1 MEQTLGK
8 RIMTNRKRLGLTQD
22 QLAEQLGVTAQA
34 VSKWENDQSC
44 PDISILPKLAEIFGI
59 STDALLG
66 RDFREPV
73 HEAKVILE
81 DDEAEPDGLHAQ
93 VGDWEFSWDNSKKDG
108 IGFAVLVLTVG
119 VLYLLCKVLAWDLSF
134 WDILWPSSL
143 LIFGLFGLMPRFS
156 LFRLGCALLGGY
168 FLISKIVPL
177 SFEPDDGIVIAV
189 IILLFGISLLVDALR
204 KPAKQAFHCRRMGG
218 DVRRNKQKNTFWN
231 DEESF
236 TYSAS
241 FGSCTQYIE
250 MPRLARGD
258 VTISFGEYKLDLS
271 GVQALCDGCT
281 LEANCS
287 FGELKLL
294 VPRRFAVKQNNSTAF
309 AEISVCGYPEEH
321 PEGVIFLDAS
331 ASFGDIKIQ
340 YI

>member
-44 PDISILPKLAEIFGI
+44 PDISILPQLAEIFGI
-59 STDALLG
+59 STDSLLG
-66 RDFREPV
+66 RSFQEPV
-73 HEAKVILE
+73 PEAKVILE
-81 DDEAEPDGLHAQ
+81 DDEGEPDGLHAQ
-93 VGDWEFSWDNSKKDG
+93 VGNWEFSWDNSRKDG

-119 VLYLLCKVLAWDLSF
+119 VLYLLSKVLVWDLSF

-156 LFRLGCALLGGY
+156 LFRLGCAVLGGY
-168 FLISKIVPL
+168 FLVSKIVPL
-177 SFEPDDGIVIAV
+177 SFEPDSGIVIAV
-189 IILLFGISLLVDALR
+189 IILLFGISLLADALR
-204 KPAKQAFHCRRMGG
+204 KPKKQSFHCRHVGG
-218 DVRRNKQKNTFWN
+218 DPSKRKQENAFRK

-241 FGSCTQYIE
+241 FGSSTQYIE
-250 MPRLARGD
+250 LPKLAHGA
-258 VTISFGEYKLDLS
+258 VNISFGEYKLDLS
-271 GVQALCDGCT
+271 GVETLCDGCT

-309 AEISVCGYPEEH
+309 ADISTSGYPEEC
-321 PEGVIFLDAS
+321 PAGVIFLDAS
-331 ASFGDIKIQ
+331 ASFGAIEIQ